1 MDGCTAPSCIGTR
14 HGESLHCR
22 THIKKFHTLY
32 SNYKKAQVPM
42 NVYIDNPD
50 KLQSLDTMCLLRLVK
65 ICNTVTVLR
74 KQYQTVA
81 FKPRF
86 RDQGHAEFIA
96 KLQRMS
102 SVIVGLLSTKF
113 SAELVSDG
121 TTECDTDSS
130 DGTTECDT
138 DEAHADEA
146 VRCVNTFV
154 ADSKA
159 LDKELDMLVAAGI
172 EDKAH
177 IRREVMNVYN
187 EVRPL
192 VEGDLTPSD
201 RTAVFVC
208 SMDLIEGILA
218 KSISEQDAEQE
229 YLGDVLSMEH
239 VLPRSDYVIQWRNMP
254 SSLEESIEYI
264 YQGRRPPPTIPD
276 NPLVMIATASLIGTA
291 RDMGSDFSFHFDVGG
306 ARSLT
311 PMVYTHASELT
322 GKSKT
327 YYPPKLKK
335 R

>member
-1 MDGCTAPSCIGTR
+1 MNECTAPSCIGTR

-42 NVYIDNPD
+42 NVYIDNPG
-50 KLQSLDTMCLLRLVK
+50 KLQSLDTMGLLRLVK
-65 ICNTVTVLR
+65 ICNTVTMLR
-74 KQYQTVA
+74 KQYQMVA
-81 FKPRF
+81 FKERF
-86 RDQGHAEFIA
+86 RDQGHIEFIS

-113 SAELVSDG
+113 STVSVV
-121 TTECDTDSS
+121 EASDSS
-130 DGTTECDT
+130 DTCDGTDDT
-138 DEAHADEA
+138 ACSLKDEAIEY
-146 VRCVNTFV
+146 VNTFV
-154 ADSKA
+154 SDSKA
-159 LDKELDMLVAAGI
+159 LDRELDMLIAAGI

-177 IRREVMNVYN
+177 IRREVMDVYDK
-187 EVRPL
+187 VRPL
-192 VEGDLTPSD
+192 VKGDLTPSD
-201 RTAVFVC
+201 RTVVFVC
-208 SMDLIEGILA
+208 SMDIIEGILA
-218 KSISEQDAEQE
+218 KSISEQDKEQE

-264 YQGRRPPPTIPD
+264 YQGRRPFPRIPD
-276 NPLVMIATASLIGTA
+276 NPLVMIATASLIATA

-306 ARSLT
+306 ATSPT
-311 PMVYTHASELT
+311 PVVYTHASELT

-327 YYPPKLKK
+327 YYPPKLRK